1 MAPESVPEPSAP
13 RTVVQIVPQLPPALG
28 GVAGYALALARSLR
42 DHAGVT
48 TRFLVTD
55 PAWRAEEWS
64 EAGLMAQTLE
74 RQEARSLRR
83 ALEELTELTGDG
95 GSPVLLHYANYAY
108 ERRGCPFW
116 LAGGVTD
123 WKSAARNRLLTFF
136 HEVYASGPPRR
147 SSFWLAPVQRHLAA
161 RLVRLSDRS
170 ATSLLL
176 YAGLL
181 EKLVPGSGP
190 AVLPVLSPLGEPV
203 NPLPLAER
211 RRHLAVFGGAG
222 ARRNAYGPCGSAL
235 AAACRSLEIEEV
247 LDVGAPLSANDLP
260 GAIGG
265 VPLRPIG
272 PLSDRAASDLL
283 CTSFAG
289 FVAYP
294 PQFLAKSTIFAAYC
308 SHGLLPV
315 GAREPDAS
323 SPDGEIFWTPGDPT
337 SPAELQAMAAAA
349 RTWYLRHS
357 ALRHATAFQEL
368 LFQ

>member
-1 MAPESVPEPSAP
+1 MSEPPAP

-64 EAGLMAQTLE
+64 EAGLTAERFTARGLE

-83 ALEELTELTGDG
+83 TLAELTDG
-95 GSPVLLHYANYAY
+95 SGSPVLLHYANYAY

-116 LAGGVTD
+116 LASGMAD

-181 EKLVPGSGP
+181 EELVPGSGP
-190 AVLPVLSPLGEPV
+190 TVLPVLSPLGEPAA
-203 NPLPLAER
+203 PPPLAER
-211 RRHLAVFGGAG
+211 RRQLVVFGGAG

-247 LDVGAPLSANDLP
+247 LDVGAPLPANDLP
-260 GAIGG
+260 GTIGG
-265 VPLRPIG
+265 VPLRPVG
-272 PLSDRAASDLL
+272 PLPDQAASDLL
-283 CTSFAG
+283 RTAFAG

-308 SHGLLPV
+308 AHGLLPV
-315 GAREPDAS
+315 GIREPGAS
-323 SPDGEIFWTPGDPT
+323 SPDGEIFWTPGDP
-337 SPAELQAMAAAA
+337 SRPAELQAMATAAQA
-349 RTWYLRHS
+349 WYLRHS

>member
-1 MAPESVPEPSAP
+1 MSEPSAP
-13 RTVVQIVPQLPPALG
+13 RIVVQIVPQLPPALG

-42 DHAGVT
+42 DHAEVT

-64 EAGLMAQTLE
+64 ETGLTARRLE
-74 RQEARSLRR
+74 SQDARSLRR
-83 ALEELTELTGDG
+83 TLAELTDDG

-116 LAGGVTD
+116 LAGGAGGMAN

-136 HEVYASGPPRR
+136 HEVYATGSPRR

-181 EKLVPGSGP
+181 EELVPGSGP
-190 AVLPVLSPLGEPV
+190 TVLPVLSPLGEPV
-203 NPLPLAER
+203 DPPPLTER
-211 RRHLAVFGGAG
+211 RRHLVVFGGPG

-247 LDVGAPLSANDLP
+247 LDVGAPLSANELP
-260 GAIGG
+260 GEIGG
-265 VPLRPIG
+265 VPLRPVG
-272 PLSDRAASDLL
+272 PLPDQAASDLL
-283 CTSFAG
+283 CASFAG

-294 PQFLAKSTIFAAYC
+294 PQFLAKSTIFAACC

-315 GAREPDAS
+315 GTREPGAS
-323 SPDGEIFWTPGDPT
+323 FPDGEIFWTPGDPG
-337 SPAELQAMAAAA
+337 SPEELQAMATAA
-349 RTWYLRHS
+349 RAWYLRHS
-357 ALRHATAFQEL
+357 ALRHATAFREL